1 MRSRIRAPAGVT
13 LLLGLPDGFL
23 ESHRA
28 RWGDSAVED
37 LLAQRT
43 RNEAALQQAL
53 KAGHL
58 QVATPEGVAA
68 GLRQLAADVRQN
80 EFAALGD
87 CVAQPAVGMYAQL
100 LQRRR
105 KRLHVRGLKLQAKH
119 EAFARQLG
127 SVANAL
133 MGTRAIRHAGTQ
145 ATKARAA
152 LFELELAAVAERE
165 GYPRRG
171 AAKRIVLHFADHPD
185 TALRRKRSTVLRAL
199 KGLK

>member
-1 MRSRIRAPAGVT
+1 MRSRIRAPAGAT
-13 LLLGLPDGFL
+13 LLPALPDGFL
-23 ESHRA
+23 ESLRA
-28 RWGDSAVED
+28 RWGDSAVEE
-37 LLAQRT
+37 LLALRS

-58 QVATPEGVAA
+58 QVATPENVAA
-68 GLRQLAADVRQN
+68 SLRQLATDVRQDS
-80 EFAALGD
+80 FAAFRDGG
-87 CVAQPAVGMYAQL
+87 AQSAVGMYAQL
-100 LQRRR
+100 LQQRR
-105 KRLHVRGLKLQAKH
+105 KRLQVRGLKLRAKH

-171 AAKRIVLHFADHPD
+171 AAKLIVLHFADHPD
-185 TALRRKRSTVLRAL
+185 AALRRKRSTVLRAL